1 METIIDKE
9 PQSGEMLIDNTINKT
24 STTISTT
31 ISNNIINTKDALKE
45 ELKKIPISERHQLLN
60 SILLEER
67 NEYIKKQKEEEKKK
81 EEEEKKCSNCPLSKK
96 IKIMNFEIQDLKIEL
111 QKSKNE
117 MNDMKQTMKNNM
129 KKECQLNTYTKKNK
143 CPYSLFSLGSL
154 GSLGCSLGSLDI
166 NTSTNKY
173 PYNNDEENLDKFC
186 EELTETYTSSFSWWF
201 TIMFIVF
208 MLFILTSKPIKPL
221 KSINLCDSLFF

>member
-67 NEYIKKQKEEEKKK
+67 NEYIKKQKEEEKKQ
-81 EEEEKKCSNCPLSKK
+81 EEEKKCSNCPLSKK

-143 CPYSLFSLGSL
+143 CPYSLFSL